1 MQNVNIAALN
11 VSLLRVLQALLE
23 EKHVTRAAHR
33 LNLSQSKVSRDLK
46 KLREIFND
54 PLLARTQSG
63 YILTAGAE
71 RITGNLNCV
80 IDNIESMLTDKQFDP
95 ALCKQTIRIY
105 AGPLEVQHFMPM
117 LFKKLHQQAPN
128 LRLEVLGESENPF
141 DLLASGQIHFV
152 MSGLMPDRGLDQFY
166 MKPLSKGSQ
175 MVCLMRCSNPLA
187 EQALTLE
194 RYLASNHGYT
204 ALTGK
209 GTTFID
215 RSLQRLDRSR
225 HVTAV
230 LPSFEVAANFCEQ
243 SDLIVAM
250 PEAIAQQ
257 LIQGRALTYKN
268 LPEEIQ
274 LPEVEHRL
282 YWHAHCHHDPACSWV
297 RGLVETSVR

>member
-11 VSLLRVLQALLE
+11 VGLLRVLQALLE
-23 EKHVTRAAHR
+23 ERHVTRAAQK

-71 RITGNLNCV
+71 RITSNLNCV
-80 IDNIESMLTDKQFDP
+80 IDNIESMLTDKQFEP
-95 ALCKQTIRIY
+95 ASCQQTIRIY
-105 AGPLEVQHFMPM
+105 AGPLEVQLFMPA
-117 LFKKLHQQAPN
+117 LFKQLHQQAPN

-152 MSGLMPDRGLDQFY
+152 MSGLTPDKGLDQFY
-166 MKPLSKGSQ
+166 MKFLSKSSQ

-187 EQALTLE
+187 KEILTLD

-204 ALTGK
+204 ALTGR

-215 RSLQRLDRSR
+215 QSLQRLDKSR
-225 HVTAV
+225 NVAAV

-243 SDLIVAM
+243 SDLIVTM
-250 PEAIAQQ
+250 PEVIAQQ
-257 LIQGRALTYKN
+257 LIKGRTLTYQN
-268 LPEEIQ
+268 LPKEIQ
-274 LPEVEHRL
+274 LPEIEHRL
-282 YWHAHCHHDPACSWV
+282 YWHAHCHHDPACSWL
-297 RGLVETSVR
+297 RGLVEQAE